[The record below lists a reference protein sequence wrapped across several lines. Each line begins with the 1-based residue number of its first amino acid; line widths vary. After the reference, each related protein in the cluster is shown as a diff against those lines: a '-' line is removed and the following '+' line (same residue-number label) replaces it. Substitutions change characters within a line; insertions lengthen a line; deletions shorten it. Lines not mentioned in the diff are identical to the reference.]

1 MVPHANQGFDQ
12 DVAVQQHEAAH
23 ELGGGGLALLPQPP
37 TAAHQLSMGH
47 LHFTTTSRLLADKE
61 EEEEAEEEKKKVTSF
76 GQPTRL
82 IACANHGND
91 VICA

>member
-47 LHFTTTSRLLADKE
+47 LHFTTTSDLLADE
-61 EEEEAEEEKKKVTSF
+61 EEEEEEGFSSF